1 MKKLIV
7 CMAVALMSL
16 SAAAA
21 DKVLYQEAAGRNIE
35 PTQNAVIVPLVAEL
49 ELLSET
55 KIEYVETFE
64 LPVTPQVVQSIDAY
78 KRVALVNAS
87 KKYNADT
94 MVAALISVLTRSDG
108 NALIIT
114 VTGFPAKYKNW
125 RGMTKDDSWL
135 LLSREKYNQSTQIVR

>member
-1 MKKLIV
+1 MKKFILL
-7 CMAVALMSL
+7 MAVTLISVGAT
-16 SAAAA
+16 AQ
-21 DKVLYQEAAGRNIE
+21 KVLYQEAAGRNIE

-64 LPVTPQVVQSIDAY
+64 LPVTNQVVQNVDAY
-78 KRVALVNAS
+78 KRVALVNAT
-87 KKYNADT
+87 KQYNADT
-94 MVAALISVLTRSDG
+94 MVAALISVLTRADG

-125 RGMTKDDSWL
+125 RCMTSNDSWL
-135 LLSREKYNQSTQIVR
+135 LWSNQKNQQSTQIVR

>member
-1 MKKLIV
+1 MKKSFFT
-7 CMAVALMSL
+7 VAILFVSVAI
-16 SAAAA
+16 SAQ
-21 DKVLYQEAAGRNIE
+21 KIIYQEAAGRNIE
-35 PTQNAVIVPLVAEL
+35 PTQNAVVVPLIAEL

-64 LPVTPQVVQSIDAY
+64 LPVTSQIVQNIDAY
-78 KRVALVNAS
+78 KRVALVNAT

-108 NALIIT
+108 NALILT

-135 LLSREKYNQSTQIVR
+135 LWSHEKTNQSTRIVR

>member
-16 SAAAA
+16 SVAAA
-21 DKVLYQEAAGRNIE
+21 DKILYQEAAGRNIE

-55 KIEYVETFE
+55 KIEYVETFV

-125 RGMTKDDSWL
+125 RCMTKDDSWL